1 MSDTP
6 PTRKRLPRA
15 RRVSEDARPPMVLT
29 ERDRAIVATVNAYK
43 ALLGKQL
50 ERRFFSSRSTAQY
63 RLQRLYQ
70 HEFLDRH
77 FMPVVTTAPAAS
89 PMIYT
94 LGKRGAY
101 LLTRELGYAPAQLRR
116 FPKAIKW
123 QFMEHLLAINEVRA
137 AISLAC
143 RDHGFTLEEWLD
155 EPVFRGAPEYV
166 QVTDGKGK
174 TSDKPVFPDGYFR
187 IKTPQGTAHCFLEV
201 DRATEQ
207 QSKFRPQVEVY
218 EAYVASGQYQ
228 ARFSPKSM
236 RVLIV
241 TTTTERMLN
250 LKKTVEAAGGDA
262 KYWFTTLAQVTEAT
276 VLTAPIWERL
286 GSRTKRAWLA

>member
-1 MSDTP
+1 
-6 PTRKRLPRA
+6 
-15 RRVSEDARPPMVLT
+15 MVLT
-29 ERDRAIVATVNAYK
+29 DRDREIVVATNAYQ

-50 ERRFFSSRSTAQY
+50 ERLFFTSRSTAQY

-77 FMPVVTTAPAAS
+77 FMTVVSTAPAAS

-101 LLTRELGYAPAQLRR
+101 LLSQEMGYQPTQLRR
-116 FPKAIKW
+116 FPKVIKW
-123 QFMEHLLAINEVRA
+123 QFMEHLLAGNEVRI

-143 RDHGFTLEEWLD
+143 HANGFALEEWLD

-174 TSDKPVFPDGYFR
+174 TSEKPVFPDGYFR
-187 IKTPQGTAHCFLEV
+187 IKTEQGTAHCFLEV

-241 TTTTERMLN
+241 TTTPERLQN
-250 LKKTVEAAGGDA
+250 LKKTVVSAGGDE
-262 KYWFTTLAQVTEAT
+262 KYWFTTFAQLTEAT
-276 VLTAPIWERL
+276 VLTAPIWEVL
-286 GSRTKRAWLA
+286 GSKEKRAWVG

>member
-1 MSDTP
+1 MDETLPS
-6 PTRKRLPRA
+6 RKRLPRA
-15 RRVSEDARPPMVLT
+15 RRVTEDARPPMVLT
-29 ERDRAIVATVNAYK
+29 DRDREIVATVNAYQ

-50 ERRFFSSRSTAQY
+50 ERLFFTSRSTAQY

-77 FMPVVTTAPAAS
+77 FMTVVSTAPAAS

-101 LLTRELGYAPAQLRR
+101 LLSQEKGYLPSQLRR
-116 FPKAIKW
+116 FPKVIKW
-123 QFMEHLLAINEVRA
+123 QFMEHLLAINEVRL
-137 AISLAC
+137 AITLAC
-143 RDHGFTLEEWLD
+143 QAPGFTLEAWLD
-155 EPVFRGAPEYV
+155 EPIFRGAPEYV
-166 QVTDGKGK
+166 QVSDGKGK
-174 TSDKPVFPDGYFR
+174 TSEKPIFPDGYVR

-207 QSKFRPQVEVY
+207 QSKFRPQVDVY

-228 ARFSPKSM
+228 RRFSPKSM

-241 TTTTERMLN
+241 TTTAERMQN
-250 LKKTVEAAGGDA
+250 LKKTVAAAGGDE
-262 KYWFTTLAQVTEAT
+262 KYWFTTFSQVTEET
-276 VLTAPIWERL
+276 VLTAPIWELL
-286 GSRTKRAWLA
+286 GSKAKRAWVE

>member
-1 MSDTP
+1 MDETP
-6 PTRKRLPRA
+6 KTRKRLPRA
-15 RRVSEDARPPMVLT
+15 KRVTEDARPPMVLT
-29 ERDRAIVATVNAYK
+29 DRDRDIVATVNAYQ

-50 ERRFFSSRSTAQY
+50 ERLFFSSRSTAQY

-77 FMPVVTTAPAAS
+77 FMTVVSTAPAAS

-101 LLTRELGYAPAQLRR
+101 LLAQEMGFEPAQLRR
-116 FPKAIKW
+116 FPKVIKW
-123 QFMEHLLAINEVRA
+123 QFMEHLLAINEVRV

-143 RDHGFTLEEWLD
+143 HANGFTLEEWLD

-166 QVTDGKGK
+166 RVTDGKGK
-174 TSDKPVFPDGYFR
+174 TSEKPVFPDGYFR
-187 IKTPQGTAHCFLEV
+187 IKTRRGTAHCFLEV

-218 EAYVASGQYQ
+218 ETYVASGQYQ

-241 TTTTERMLN
+241 TTTSERLQN
-250 LKKTVEAAGGDA
+250 LKKTVASAGGDE

-276 VLTAPIWERL
+276 VLTAPIWEQL
-286 GSRTKRAWLA
+286 GNTTKKAWLG

>member
-6 PTRKRLPRA
+6 PTQKRLPRA
-15 RRVSEDARPPMVLT
+15 RRVSEEARPPMALT
-29 ERDRAIVATVNAYK
+29 DRDREIIAAVNAYQ

-50 ERRFFSSRSTAQY
+50 ERLFFTSRSTAQY

-77 FMPVVTTAPAAS
+77 FMTVVTTAPAAS

-101 LLTRELGYAPAQLRR
+101 LLSREMGYTPAQLRR
-116 FPKAIKW
+116 FPKVIKW
-123 QFMEHLLAINEVRA
+123 QFMEHLLAINEVRV

-143 RDHGFTLEEWLD
+143 QRNGFTLEEWLD

-174 TSDKPVFPDGYFR
+174 MSDKPVFPDGYCR
-187 IKTPQGTAHCFLEV
+187 IQTPQGTAHCFLEV

-207 QSKFRPQVEVY
+207 HSKFRPQIEVY

-241 TTTTERMLN
+241 TTTSERMQN

-262 KYWFTTLAQVTEAT
+262 KYWFTTLEQVTADT

-286 GSRTKRAWLA
+286 GSRHKRAWVE

>member
-1 MSDTP
+1 
-6 PTRKRLPRA
+6 
-15 RRVSEDARPPMVLT
+15 MVLT
-29 ERDRAIVATVNAYK
+29 DRDREIVATVNAYQ

-50 ERRFFSSRSTAQY
+50 ERLFFTSRSTAQY

-77 FMPVVTTAPAAS
+77 FMTVVSTAPAAS

-101 LLTRELGYAPAQLRR
+101 LLSQEMGYAPTQLRR
-116 FPKAIKW
+116 FPKVIKW
-123 QFMEHLLAINEVRA
+123 QFMEHLLAINEVRVA
-137 AISLAC
+137 VSLAC
-143 RDHGFTLEEWLD
+143 QANGFALEEWLD

-166 QVTDGKGK
+166 TVTDSKGK

-241 TTTTERMLN
+241 TTTAERMQN
-250 LKKTVEAAGGDA
+250 LKKTVQGAGGDE
-262 KYWFTTLAQVTEAT
+262 KYWFTTFAQVTEAT
-276 VLTAPIWERL
+276 VLTAPIWERI
-286 GSRTKRAWLA
+286 GSKEKRAWVE

>member
-1 MSDTP
+1 MDET
-6 PTRKRLPRA
+6 TKTKKRLPRA
-15 RRVSEDARPPMVLT
+15 RRVTEDARPPMVLT
-29 ERDRAIVATVNAYK
+29 DRDREIVATVNAYQ

-50 ERRFFSSRSTAQY
+50 ERLFFTSRSTAQY

-77 FMPVVTTAPAAS
+77 FMTVVSTAPAAS

-101 LLTRELGYAPAQLRR
+101 LLTQEMGFEPTQLRR
-116 FPKAIKW
+116 FPKVIKW
-123 QFMEHLLAINEVRA
+123 QFMEHLLAINEVRV

-143 RDHGFTLEEWLD
+143 QAKGFTLE
-155 EPVFRGAPEYV
+155 EYV

-174 TSDKPVFPDGYFR
+174 MSEKPVFPDGYFR
-187 IKTPQGTAHCFLEV
+187 IKTPRGTAHCFLEV

-241 TTTTERMLN
+241 TTTSERLQN
-250 LKKTVEAAGGDA
+250 LKKTVASAGGNE
-262 KYWFTTLAQVTEAT
+262 KYWFTTFGQVTEET
-276 VLTAPIWERL
+276 VLTAPIWERV
-286 GSRTKRAWLA
+286 GSQEKRAWVE